1 MNKEKE
7 IRRVAEE
14 ICSGVNSQET
24 RKKKDYLEVDM
35 LTNFGVLG
43 LLTPSDLAEVFYNGF
58 ANCVISETGGKE

>member
-14 ICSGVNSQET
+14 ICSGVNRQKT
-24 RKKKDYLEVDM
+24 RKKKDYLEIDM

-43 LLTPSDLAEVFYNGF
+43 LLTPQDIAEVFYNGF
-58 ANCVISETGGKE
+58 VLHATDDGGSK